1 MKKKWMLFI
10 MSVLTAALAAGCTGK
25 KAEETPAAD
34 EKQEE
39 NKAEKK
45 NSDEGT
51 EDPADK
57 SGTDGKEDVSG
68 DYKGSV
74 TCEDFPPEGSYTV
87 YQDGNPYDCV
97 VVYVEKEGDCNIR
110 FRFAEAVMS
119 ENGDIKE
126 TDLLEEHIAHY
137 TENGYFEY
145 QDETYHLC
153 FCYKNENDGEDP
165 EMQIPA
171 NHVLEIYGVK
181 SVYDLTK
188 YGEVLEQ
195 NGLEGNLFRYNVPF
209 AG

>member
-10 MSVLTAALAAGCTGK
+10 MSVLTAALLAGCGEK
-25 KAEETPAAD
+25 KAGENPAAD
-34 EKQEE
+34 RKQEE
-39 NKAEKK
+39 TKK
-45 NSDEGT
+45 EE
-51 EDPADK
+51 EDFGKTSEDQK
-57 SGTDGKEDVSG
+57 KEDGSDQGEDMSG
-68 DYKGSV
+68 DYIGSV
-74 TCEDFPPEGSYTV
+74 VCENFPPEGSYTV

-97 VVYVEKEGDCNIR
+97 VAYVEKEDDCNIR

-126 TDLLEEHIAHY
+126 TDLLEKHVAHY

-145 QDETYHLC
+145 QDGTHHLC
-153 FCYKNENDGEDP
+153 FYYKNENEGEDP

-181 SVYDLTK
+181 SVYDLTN

-195 NGLEGNLFRYNVPF
+195 NALEGNLFRYNVPF